1 MAINKFKATST
12 EAMLYPAKITFPV
25 TSGIFA
31 FAVSKSFNPTCPNSA
46 QNRVESVPSNLWK
59 QRKTMSN

>member
-25 TSGIFA
+25 TSVIFA
-31 FAVSKSFNPTCPNSA
+31 FAVSKSSTSTSPNSA
-46 QNRVESVPSNLWK
+46 QNRVESVSSNLWK
-59 QRKTMSN
+59 ERKTMSN

>member
-1 MAINKFKATST
+1 MAINKFTATST
-12 EAMLYPAKITFPV
+12 EARLYPAKITCPV
-25 TSGIFA
+25 TSVISA
-31 FAVSKSFNPTCPNSA
+31 FSVSKAVNSTCPNSA